1 MNITRLRGNK
11 RRLYEIL
18 NSTNEGQGV
27 LKSIRNNSDLIVNY
41 GSTKTFIDNKNKLT
55 NLLAV
60 LLDGSLYILQYLS
73 NIKDHKLNANE
84 YKQVLNDALTA
95 RGNISRTVSDF
106 LTLKKIDEKDILD
119 FIVKLD
125 TASNINTV
133 DNAFSNIIGVSVF
146 KQIYTMMY
154 NLVLDCNG
162 ITKRAKLKVKGGY
175 TASTNIHGEQYEV
188 IMPENIKTGGKKN
201 QLIKWIS
208 SRWNWTLP
216 ICCYDKIIHCYS
228 GYFNILDN
236 VHKYLPTIKYL
247 SGELKCSAESFLNCY
262 DVGYVINDSVILRTS
277 KQIKN
282 DGTGLYLSVRPT
294 NRTYNFHNLRVKGD
308 NSEQKSWY
316 KLFIN
321 GALMDMTEAEKTYNT
336 GIKASSTMQ
345 TFEEFNKEKGEMVVE
360 PTKNVQDQVN
370 EEDYKKFK
378 EGFIQSHGNGF
389 DSNLDENYIL
399 NEYKKTLKSG

>member
-1 MNITRLRGNK
+1 MNVARLRGNK
-11 RRLYEIL
+11 RRVYEIL
-18 NSTNEGQGV
+18 YSTNEGQNV
-27 LKSIRNNSDLIVNY
+27 LNSIKNNPDLIVNY
-41 GSTKTFIDNKNKLT
+41 GSTKTFIDNKNNLAS
-55 NLLAV
+55 LLAV
-60 LLDGSLYILQYLS
+60 LLDGSFYILQYLN
-73 NIKDHKLNANE
+73 NIKDHKLNATE
-84 YKQVLNDALTA
+84 YTKVLYDAMTA
-95 RGNISRTVSDF
+95 RGNIAKTVGDF
-106 LTLKKIDEKDILD
+106 MNLEKIDEKAISG

-125 TASNINTV
+125 TASNINTT
-133 DNAFSNIIGVSVF
+133 DNEFSNIVGVSVF

-154 NLVLDCNG
+154 NFVLECNG
-162 ITKRAKLKVKGGY
+162 IIKKAKLKVKGGY

-201 QLIKWIS
+201 QLLKWIS

-228 GYFNILDN
+228 GYFDILDN
-236 VHKYLPTIKYL
+236 VHNYLPTIKYL

-262 DVGYVINDSVILRTS
+262 DVGYVFNNSVILRTS

-316 KLFIN
+316 KLFID
-321 GALMDMTEAEKTYNT
+321 GKLMDMDEAEKTYNT

-345 TFEEFNKEKGEMVVE
+345 AFEEFNKSKAKTGMIVE
-360 PTKNVQDQVN
+360 DNKDSQNQIN
-370 EEDYKKFK
+370 EEDYKAYRL
-378 EGFIQSHGNGF
+378 GFLATHGGEY
-389 DSNLDENYIL
+389 SDEYIR
-399 NEYKKTLKSG
+399 NEYLKSLKKGD

>member
-18 NSTNEGQGV
+18 NSTNEGQQV
-27 LKSIRNNSDLIVNY
+27 LNTIKNNSDLIVNY
-41 GSTKTFIDNKNKLT
+41 GSTKTFIDNRNKLT
-55 NLLAV
+55 SLLGV
-60 LLDGSLYILQYLS
+60 LLDGSFYILQYLS
-73 NIKDHKLNANE
+73 NIKDHRLNENE
-84 YKQVLNDALTA
+84 YNQVLTDALTA
-95 RGNISRTVSDF
+95 RGNISKTLSDF
-106 LTLKKIDEKDILD
+106 LNLKKIDEIAISG
-119 FIVKLD
+119 FIDKLD

-133 DNAFSNIIGVSVF
+133 DNTFSNIVGVSVF

-201 QLIKWIS
+201 QLLKWIS

-228 GYFNILDN
+228 GYFNILGN

-262 DVGYVINDSVILRTS
+262 DVGYVLGNVILRTS

-321 GALMDMTEAEKTYNT
+321 GALMDMIDAEKTYNT

-345 TFEEFNKEKGEMVVE
+345 TFEEFNKGKGEMIVE
-360 PTKNVQDQVN
+360 VNKNNQNQIN

-378 EGFIQSHGNGF
+378 QGFISSHGNEF
-389 DSNLDENYIL
+389 SEDYIRS
-399 NEYKKTLKSG
+399 EYLKSLQGN

>member
-399 NEYKKTLKSG
+399 NEYKKTLKGG